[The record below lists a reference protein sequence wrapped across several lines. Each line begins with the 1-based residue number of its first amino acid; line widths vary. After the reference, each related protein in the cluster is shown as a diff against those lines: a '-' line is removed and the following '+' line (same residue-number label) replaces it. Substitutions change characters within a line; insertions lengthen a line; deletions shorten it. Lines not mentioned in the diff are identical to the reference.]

1 MGENTPTIKRM
12 LKRNLYKW
20 HRVLGIMT
28 VIPVIF
34 WTCSGLSHPIIAHWF
49 KAPLAHEYI
58 KPEVI
63 DRGQVKL
70 SIQQVLSRN
79 GINLFTNFRMIK
91 FRGQTYYQVK
101 NRKNE
106 ISYFSAADGTRLV
119 DGERLYAEYLGRY
132 FLGDSTSKLGHIE
145 EVRSFNGE
153 YQYVNR
159 LLPVWKLSFD
169 RKDKMDVYVETSQSR
184 LANYNDSNRKIFLW
198 VFSNFH
204 SYEFIARITNNTV
217 RYLLILVLASIVI
230 FSTLS
235 GIIVYGFLWNKF
247 KKPVSGQ
254 KLGFLR
260 RNHRSIGIAVSL
272 VTLSFVGS
280 GAYHATRKFKPDDRI
295 DYVFEPEINVR
306 ELVVSIADL
315 PLNWDEVNTIS
326 VARFEKK
333 TYYQVHTVRKEN
345 DSWKKQQVTKAE
357 TFIEEK
363 KEKNKPDLDYYN
375 AADGKLLPDGVMEH
389 SYSLVKHFVAQGA
402 ADGEAACCEMM
413 ANAAA
418 DQSAPLIISSSAY
431 LTKFDT
437 DYGFI
442 NKRLP
447 VVKLALS
454 TPTHLTYYLEPAT
467 GRLAARVQDGDR
479 REGLS
484 FAVFHKYLL
493 VDFAGK
499 NFRDFLTAFAAIG
512 VLMVSISGLILFI
525 KTNE

>member
-1 MGENTPTIKRM
+1 MGDTASTIKRQV
-12 LKRNLYKW
+12 KRNMYRW
-20 HRVLGIMT
+20 HRILGIMT

-34 WTCSGLSHPIIAHWF
+34 WTCSGLSHPVIAHWF
-49 KAPLAHEYI
+49 KVPLAHEYI
-58 KPEVI
+58 KPELI
-63 DRGQVKL
+63 DRSQVKL
-70 SIQQVLSRN
+70 SIQQVLSKN
-79 GINLFTNFRMIK
+79 GINLFSSCRLVQF
-91 FRGQTYYQVK
+91 GGHTYYQVK

-106 ISYFSAADGTRLV
+106 ISYFSAADARKLLN
-119 DGERLYAEYLGRY
+119 GEALYAAYLGRY
-132 FLGDSTSKLGHIE
+132 FLGDSTSHI
-145 EVRSFNGE
+145 RSMTKITSFNGE

-169 RKDKMDVYVETSQSR
+169 RKDKMDIYVETAQSR

-204 SYEFIARITNNTV
+204 SFAFIEKISNNAI
-217 RYLLILVLASIVI
+217 RYMVILVFAGIVI

-235 GIIVYGFLWNKF
+235 GLLVYAVLWKRF
-247 KKPVSGQ
+247 KKPATGQ
-254 KLGFLR
+254 KIGFLR
-260 RNHRSIGIAVSL
+260 RNHRVIGIAVSL
-272 VTLSFVGS
+272 VTLSFIGS

-295 DYVFEPEINVR
+295 NYVVEPEINNSQ
-306 ELVVSIADL
+306 LAFPSGDL
-315 PLNWDEVNTIS
+315 PLKWDGVSNIA
-326 VARFEKK
+326 VVRFDNK
-333 TYYQVHTVRKEN
+333 TYYQVKHLQKN
-345 DSWKKQQVTKAE
+345 DDSWKKQQVAKAE
-357 TFIEEK
+357 TFEQKEK
-363 KEKNKPDLDYYN
+363 KNKPDMEYYD
-375 AADGKLLPDGVMEH
+375 AATGQLLPDGIMEH

-418 DQSAPLIISSSAY
+418 DESAPLIISSSAF
-431 LTKFDT
+431 LSKFDS

-447 VVKLALS
+447 VVKIALS

-467 GRLAARVQDGDR
+467 GRLAAKVQDSDR

-499 NFRDFLTAFAAIG
+499 NFRDFLTAFAAMG
-512 VLMVSISGLILFI
+512 VLVVSVLGLILFI
-525 KTNE
+525 KTN

>member
-1 MGENTPTIKRM
+1 MGENTSTIKRQV
-12 LKRNLYKW
+12 KRNMYKW

-49 KAPLAHEYI
+49 KVPLAHEYM

-63 DRGQVKL
+63 DRSQVKL
-70 SIQQVLSRN
+70 SIQQVLRMN
-79 GINLFTNFRMIK
+79 GVNLLTNFRFIR
-91 FRGQTYYQVK
+91 FRGQTFYQVK
-101 NRKNE
+101 NRKNDLL
-106 ISYFSAADGTRLV
+106 YFSALDGKQLV
-119 DGERLYAEYLGRY
+119 NGEHLYAEYLARY
-132 FLGDSTSKLGHIE
+132 FLGDSTSKIQAIE
-145 EVRSFNGE
+145 KITAFNGE

-159 LLPVWKLSFD
+159 LLPVWKLSFGRAD
-169 RKDKMDVYVETSQSR
+169 RMDVYVETAQSR
-184 LANYNDSNRKIFLW
+184 LANYNDSNRKVFLW

-204 SYEFIARITNNTV
+204 SYAFIEKITNNTF
-217 RYLLILVLASIVI
+217 RYILILVFAAIVI
-230 FSTLS
+230 CSTLS
-235 GIIVYGFLWNKF
+235 GLLVYGFLWNKF
-247 KKPVSGQ
+247 KKPAEGQ
-254 KLGFLR
+254 KIGFLR

-272 VTLSFVGS
+272 VTLSFIGS

-295 DYVFEPEINVR
+295 NYVFEPEINI
-306 ELVVSIADL
+306 SDFAFPSNDL
-315 PLNWDEVNTIS
+315 PLKWDEVSNIS
-326 VARFEKK
+326 AVRFENK
-333 TYYQVHTVRKEN
+333 TWYQVRTLKKEN
-345 DSWKKQQVTKAE
+345 DSWKKQQVANAE
-357 TFIEEK
+357 TMFAGK
-363 KEKNKPDLDYYN
+363 NRKNKPDLEYYA
-375 AADGKLLPDGVMEH
+375 AADGKFLPDGAMEH

-418 DQSAPLIISSSAY
+418 DQSAPLIISSSDY

-467 GRLAARVQDGDR
+467 GRLAAKVQDSDR

-499 NFRDFLTAFAAIG
+499 NFRDFLTAFAAMG
-512 VLMVSISGLILFI
+512 VLVVSVLGLILFI
-525 KTNE
+525 KTN

>member
-1 MGENTPTIKRM
+1 M
-12 LKRNLYKW
+12 YKW
-20 HRVLGIMT
+20 HRILGIMT

-49 KAPLAHEYI
+49 KVPLAHEYVR
-58 KPEVI
+58 PEVI
-63 DRGQVKL
+63 NRAQVKL
-70 SIQQVLSRN
+70 SIQQVLNKN
-79 GINLFTNFRMIK
+79 GINLFSSCRLVQFGGK
-91 FRGQTYYQVK
+91 TYYQVK
-101 NRKNE
+101 NRKKE
-106 ISYFSAADGTRLV
+106 ISYFSAADGKQLLN
-119 DGERLYAEYLGRY
+119 GEHIYATYLGRF
-132 FLGDSTSKLGHIE
+132 FLGDSSSRIKSITQVS
-145 EVRSFNGE
+145 SFNGE

-169 RKDKMDVYVETSQSR
+169 RKDKMDIYVETAQSR

-204 SYEFIARITNNTV
+204 SYAFIANMTSNTI
-217 RYLLILVLASIVI
+217 RYIVILVFATIVI

-235 GIIVYGFLWNKF
+235 GLLVYGFLWKKF
-247 KKPVSGQ
+247 KKPVKGQ
-254 KLGFLR
+254 KVGFLR

-272 VTLSFVGS
+272 VTLSFIGS

-295 DYVFEPEINVR
+295 NYVVEPEINNNQ
-306 ELVVSIADL
+306 LAFSSNDL
-315 PLNWDEVNTIS
+315 PLKWDEVSHIA
-326 VARFEKK
+326 VVRFENKS
-333 TYYQVHTVRKEN
+333 YYQVRYLKKED
-345 DSWKKQQVTKAE
+345 DSWKQQQVAKAE
-357 TFIEEK
+357 TFDQK
-363 KEKNKPDLDYYN
+363 DKKNKPDMDYYD
-375 AADGKLLPDGVMEH
+375 AADGQLLPEGIMEH

-402 ADGEAACCEMM
+402 AEGEAACCEMM

-418 DQSAPLIISSSAY
+418 DESAPLIISSSAY
-431 LTKFDT
+431 LTKFDK

-454 TPTHLTYYLEPAT
+454 TPSHLTYYVEPAT
-467 GRLAARVQDGDR
+467 GRLAAKVQDSDR

-499 NFRDFLTAFAAIG
+499 NFRDFITALAAMG
-512 VLMVSISGLILFI
+512 VLIVSLLGLILFI
-525 KTNE
+525 KTN